1 MTKEFIEYLLRLL
14 EEKEVNVVTQRRH
27 SYVMYQGIESDY
39 VYILKEGVAK
49 ISNIMRD
56 GREFNIAYVTEP
68 DFVSLLEEKQEN
80 GISALFNVRVES
92 EEASFYRVQRQEFW
106 KWVMSDL
113 TLFRIV
119 DDFYQRRLAMNL
131 ELLQKMT
138 INGKKG
144 AVCACINSLINEFGI
159 KKRNG
164 ILIDFP
170 VTNED
175 IAGFCGISTRNS
187 VNRIIRDLKTEEIID
202 IICWKC
208 FSVPISLLRHCWMP
222 LIQFP
227 AFGRPFLLPV
237 Y

>member
-92 EEASFYRVQRQEFW
+92 EKASFYRVQRQEFW

-175 IAGFCGISTRNS
+175 IAGFCRISTRNS
-187 VNRIIRDLKTEEIID
+187 LNRIIQDLKTEEIID
-202 IICWKC
+202 IIDNRIMVYNSEY
-208 FSVPISLLRHCWMP
+208 FEDYIS
-222 LIQFP
+222 
-227 AFGRPFLLPV
+227 
-237 Y
+237 

>member
-92 EEASFYRVQRQEFW
+92 EKASFYRVQRQEFW

-144 AVCACINSLINEFGI
+144 AVCACMNSLINEFGI

-202 IICWKC
+202 IIDNRIMVYNSEY
-208 FSVPISLLRHCWMP
+208 FEDYIS
-222 LIQFP
+222 
-227 AFGRPFLLPV
+227 
-237 Y
+237 

>member
-138 INGKKG
+138 VNGKKG

-202 IICWKC
+202 IIDNRIMVYNSEY
-208 FSVPISLLRHCWMP
+208 FEDYIS
-222 LIQFP
+222 
-227 AFGRPFLLPV
+227 
-237 Y
+237 

>member
-80 GISALFNVRVES
+80 GVSALFNVRVES
-92 EEASFYRVQRQEFW
+92 EEAIFYRVQRQEFW
-106 KWVMSDL
+106 KWVRSDL

-202 IICWKC
+202 IIDNRIMVYNSEY
-208 FSVPISLLRHCWMP
+208 FEDYIS
-222 LIQFP
+222 
-227 AFGRPFLLPV
+227 
-237 Y
+237 

>member
-202 IICWKC
+202 IIDNRIMVYNPEY
-208 FSVPISLLRHCWMP
+208 FEDYIS
-222 LIQFP
+222 
-227 AFGRPFLLPV
+227 
-237 Y
+237 

>member
-92 EEASFYRVQRQEFW
+92 EKASFYRVQRQEFW

-119 DDFYQRRLAMNL
+119 DDFYQRRLVMNL

-202 IICWKC
+202 IIDNRIMVYNSEY
-208 FSVPISLLRHCWMP
+208 FEDYIS
-222 LIQFP
+222 
-227 AFGRPFLLPV
+227 
-237 Y
+237 